1 MSPLLSMEWLVPA
14 LGWALLH
21 FVWQGL
27 AVGALAWLALAVL
40 RNASPHW
47 RYAVCAVS
55 LLACLGLPLVHLV
68 WMALDTADALAPD
81 RVVALPDWLQSVAT
95 QLPALVAAWS
105 LGVGLMA
112 LRLGAGLAWVGALR
126 RRAQPAPPAWQARL
140 DALAVRLGVQRK
152 VLLQVLP
159 DLASPIT
166 VGFLRPLVVLPSA
179 LLSGMPV
186 HLLEALL
193 AHELAHVR
201 RWNYLVNLLQSV
213 VEALLFFHPVVWWL
227 STRMRDAREE
237 VADAL
242 AAEALDDPRR
252 MAQALHALALQ
263 NPLPTPILA
272 LSASGGKLLQRL
284 ERLMAPQQLTHTA
297 SWKMALPAVLLA
309 CTSLWVQAGSTP
321 ATNTVQA
328 PAAISAAVAANSA
341 VATPIPTATATATA
355 AVTKALP
362 AAPQL
367 LQLPVNAKHALVLEE
382 GTGRVVMAKDADA
395 EVPIASITK
404 LVTAM
409 VVLDAKPNLQ
419 ETLHITQDDV
429 DMLKH
434 SASHIRVGAEV
445 SRLAALKLALMQS
458 ENRAAAALARYYPGG
473 TPAFVQAMQAKVR
486 SLGLT
491 RTAFA
496 DPTGLSPANRST
508 ANEVAKIAVAASHY
522 PEIADITS
530 DRSANVPVNGRL
542 RAVHNT
548 NKLVGGSGWDI
559 QLSKTG
565 YTEEAGRCLTM
576 RIKSGIQHFTVV
588 LLDADGSA
596 QRLRDATRIRA
607 SLAKLR
613 I

>member
-1 MSPLLSMEWLVPA
+1 MEWVVPA

-21 FVWQGL
+21 FVWQGVI
-27 AVGALAWLALAVL
+27 VGALAWLALAIL
-40 RNASPHW
+40 RNASPRS
-47 RYAVCAVS
+47 RYAVCA
-55 LLACLGLPLVHLV
+55 LGLFVCLCLPLTHMD
-68 WMALDTADALAPD
+68 WMLDATTDALPSAAAAD
-81 RVVALPDWLQSVAT
+81 TPDWLQSVAT

-112 LRLGAGLAWVGALR
+112 LRLGAGLAWVGVLR
-126 RRAQPAPPAWQARL
+126 RRAIPAPAVWQARL
-140 DALAVRLGVQRK
+140 DALALRMGVQRK

-166 VGFLRPLVVLPSA
+166 LGCLRPLVLIPSA

-201 RWNYLVNLLQSV
+201 RWDYVANLLQSV

-227 STRMRDAREE
+227 SSRMRDAREE
-237 VADAL
+237 VADEL
-242 AAEALDDPRR
+242 AADALGNDPRR
-252 MAQALHALALQ
+252 MALALHELSLQ
-263 NPLPTPILA
+263 QQASSTPRLVMPA
-272 LSASGGKLLQRL
+272 GGGKLLQRL
-284 ERLMAPQQLTHTA
+284 ERLMAPQAHTS
-297 SWKMALPAVLLA
+297 SWKMALPALVLA
-309 CTSLWVQAGSTP
+309 CSSLWVQARNTPDTTSLVQEPVAATVVATANPITPTPTP
-321 ATNTVQA
+321 ALA
-328 PAAISAAVAANSA
+328 
-341 VATPIPTATATATA
+341 
-355 AVTKALP
+355 
-362 AAPQL
+362 AAPPPKARQL

-382 GTGRVVMAKDADA
+382 RTGRIVMAKDADA

-419 ETLHITQDDV
+419 ETLRITQDDV

-434 SASHIRVGAEV
+434 SASRIPVGAEMT
-445 SRLAALKLALMQS
+445 RLTALKLALMLS
-458 ENRAAAALARYYPGG
+458 ENRAAAALARNYPGG
-473 TPAFVQAMQAKVR
+473 TPAFVLAMQAKAR

-491 RTAFA
+491 HTVLA
-496 DPTGLSPANRST
+496 DPTGLSPANIST
-508 ANEVAKIAVAASHY
+508 ATEVAKIAAAASRY
-522 PEIADITS
+522 AAIASISS
-530 DRSANVPVNGRL
+530 DRSTSVPVNGRT

-548 NKLVGGSGWDI
+548 NKLVGGNGWDI

-565 YTEEAGRCLTM
+565 YTDEAGRCLTM
-576 RIKSGIQHFTVV
+576 RIKSGDKHFTVV

-596 QRLRDATRIRA
+596 HRLRDATRIRA
-607 SLAKLR
+607 SLAKLHN

>member
-1 MSPLLSMEWLVPA
+1 MSPLAMESVIPA

-27 AVGALAWLALAVL
+27 VVGALAWLALALL
-40 RNASPHW
+40 RNASAHW
-47 RYAVCAVS
+47 RYAVCAVA
-55 LLACLGLPLVHLV
+55 LLACLCLPLAHMG
-68 WMALDTADALAPD
+68 WMLDSVDT
-81 RVVALPDWLQSVAT
+81 LPQQTIELPTWLQSLAT

-112 LRLGAGLAWVGALR
+112 LRLGAGLAWVGVLR
-126 RRAQPAPPAWQARL
+126 RRASPAPAAWQARL
-140 DALAVRLGVQRK
+140 DALAHQLGVQRK

-166 VGFLRPLVVLPSA
+166 VGFLRPLVLLPAA
-179 LLSGMPV
+179 LLSGMPA

-201 RWNYLVNLLQSV
+201 RWDYLANLLQSV

-242 AAEALDDPRR
+242 AADALGDPRR

-263 NPLPTPILA
+263 VPLPTETLA
-272 LSASGGKLLQRL
+272 LSADGGKLLQRL
-284 ERLMAPQQLTHTA
+284 ERLMAPQTHTS
-297 SWKMALPAVLLA
+297 SWKMALPALLLA
-309 CTSLWVQAGSTP
+309 STSLWVQASSTP
-321 ATNTVQA
+321 AA
-328 PAAISAAVAANSA
+328 SPAHQ
-341 VATPIPTATATATA
+341 TTATATTAAPATA
-355 AVTKALP
+355 AAAPIATTSASLP
-362 AAPQL
+362 TVPQL
-367 LQLPVNAKHALVLEE
+367 LQLPVNAKHAVVLEE

-395 EVPIASITK
+395 AVPIASITK

-409 VVLDAKPNLQ
+409 VVLDAKPDLH
-419 ETLHITQDDV
+419 ETLRIAQDDV

-434 SASHIRVGAEV
+434 SASNIRVGAEV
-445 SRLAALKLALMQS
+445 SRLTALKLALMQS
-458 ENRAAAALARYYPGG
+458 ENRAAAALARYYPGS

-491 RTAFA
+491 RTTFA
-496 DPTGLSPANRST
+496 DPTGLSPSNMST
-508 ANEVAKIAVAASHY
+508 ANEVAKIAAAASRY
-522 PEIADITS
+522 PEIASITS
-530 DRSANVPVNGRL
+530 DSSASVPVNGRA

-548 NKLVGGSGWDI
+548 NKLVGGNGWDI
-559 QLSKTG
+559 ELSKTG
-565 YTEEAGRCLTM
+565 YTDEAGRCLTM
-576 RIKSGIQHFTVV
+576 RMKSGSRHFTVV
-588 LLDADGSA
+588 LLAAAGTA

-607 SLAKLR
+607 TLAKLHT
-613 I
+613 

>member
-1 MSPLLSMEWLVPA
+1 MSPLAMEWFVPA

-27 AVGALAWLALAVL
+27 AVGAVAWVALALL
-40 RNASPHW
+40 RNAGARW
-47 RYAVCAVS
+47 RYAVCA
-55 LLACLGLPLVHLV
+55 LALVTCLCLPLAHVG
-68 WMALDTADALAPD
+68 WMLQASDVLTPQTLE
-81 RVVALPDWLQSVAT
+81 LPDWLQSLST

-105 LGVGLMA
+105 LGVGVMA
-112 LRLGAGLAWVGALR
+112 LRLGAGLAWVGVLR
-126 RRAQPAPPAWQARL
+126 RRALPAPAVWQARL
-140 DALAVRLGVQRK
+140 DALALRLGVQRK
-152 VLLQVLP
+152 VLLKLLP
-159 DLASPIT
+159 DLTSPIT
-166 VGFLRPLVVLPSA
+166 VGFVRPLVLLPGA

-201 RWNYLVNLLQSV
+201 RWDYIANLLQST

-237 VADAL
+237 VADEL
-242 AAEALDDPRR
+242 AAHALGDPRR
-252 MAQALHALALQ
+252 MAQALHALSLQQQTSSLMPAL
-263 NPLPTPILA
+263 A
-272 LSASGGKLLQRL
+272 MSASGGKLLQRL
-284 ERLMAPQQLTHTA
+284 ERLMAPHPTHTSA
-297 SWKMALPAVLLA
+297 WKMALPALLLA
-309 CTSLWVQAGSTP
+309 STSLWVQARSTP
-321 ATNTVQA
+321 AASPA
-328 PAAISAAVAANSA
+328 PQPVSAT
-341 VATPIPTATATATA
+341 VATPA
-355 AVTKALP
+355 AAPMVTVVTTTTSL
-362 AAPQL
+362 PQL

-382 GTGRVVMAKDADA
+382 GTGRIVMAKDADVA
-395 EVPIASITK
+395 VPIASITK

-419 ETLHITQDDV
+419 ETLRISNEDV

-434 SASHIRVGAEV
+434 SASRIRVGAEMT
-445 SRLAALKLALMQS
+445 RLTALKLALMQS

-473 TPAFVQAMQAKVR
+473 TPAFVQAMQAKVH

-491 RTAFA
+491 RTAFT
-496 DPTGLSPANRST
+496 DPTGLSPENMST
-508 ANEVAKIAVAASHY
+508 ATEVAKIAVAASRY
-522 PEIADITS
+522 PEIASITS
-530 DRSANVPVNGRL
+530 DSSTSVPVNGRA
-542 RAVHNT
+542 RALHNT

-565 YTEEAGRCLTM
+565 YTNEAGRCLTM
-576 RIKSGIQHFTVV
+576 RMKSGSKHFTVV

-607 SLAKLR
+607 SLVKLH

>member
-1 MSPLLSMEWLVPA
+1 MEWLVPA

-27 AVGALAWLALAVL
+27 AVGAVAWLALALL
-40 RNASPHW
+40 RNAGPRW
-47 RYAVCAVS
+47 RYAVCALA
-55 LLACLGLPLVHLV
+55 LLTCLCLPLAHVG
-68 WMALDTADALAPD
+68 WMMAQAMDMLTPPTLE
-81 RVVALPDWLQSVAT
+81 LPDWLQSLAT

-112 LRLGAGLAWVGALR
+112 LRLGAGLAWVGVLR
-126 RRAQPAPPAWQARL
+126 RRATPAPAAWQARL
-140 DALAVRLGVQRK
+140 DALALRLGVQRK
-152 VLLQVLP
+152 VLLKLLP

-166 VGFLRPLVVLPSA
+166 IGCVRPLVLLPGA

-201 RWNYLVNLLQSV
+201 RWDYLANLMQSV

-237 VADAL
+237 VADEL
-242 AAEALDDPRR
+242 AAEALGDPRR
-252 MAQALHALALQ
+252 MAQALHELCLHQPA
-263 NPLPTPILA
+263 PTPTLA
-272 LSASGGKLLQRL
+272 LSATGGKLLQRL
-284 ERLMAPQQLTHTA
+284 ERLMAPQHIHTS
-297 SWKMALPAVLLA
+297 SWKMALPALLLA
-309 CTSLWVQAGSTP
+309 GTSLWVQASSTP
-321 ATNTVQA
+321 AASPAQQPTAAPIATT
-328 PAAISAAVAANSA
+328 PAAL
-341 VATPIPTATATATA
+341 PT
-355 AVTKALP
+355 
-362 AAPQL
+362 APQL
-367 LQLPVNAKHALVLEE
+367 LQLPINAKHALVLED

-395 EVPIASITK
+395 AVPIASITK

-419 ETLHITQDDV
+419 ETLRIAQDDV
-429 DMLKH
+429 DLLKH
-434 SASHIRVGAEV
+434 SASHLRVGAEMT
-445 SRLAALKLALMQS
+445 RLAALKLALMQS

-496 DPTGLSPANRST
+496 DPTGLSPANMST
-508 ANEVAKIAVAASHY
+508 ATEVAKIAVAASRY
-522 PEIADITS
+522 PQIADITS
-530 DRSANVPVNGRL
+530 DSSDSVPVNGRA
-542 RAVHNT
+542 RTVHNT
-548 NKLVGGSGWDI
+548 NTLVGGNGWDI
-559 QLSKTG
+559 ELSKTG
-565 YTEEAGRCLTM
+565 YSNEAGRCLTM
-576 RIKSGIQHFTVV
+576 RMKSGSKHFTVV

-596 QRLRDATRIRA
+596 HRLRDAARIRA

-613 I
+613 T

>member
-1 MSPLLSMEWLVPA
+1 MNPLVIETVVPA

-27 AVGALAWLALAVL
+27 VVGAVAWLLLSLL
-40 RNASPHW
+40 RHASPHW
-47 RYAVCAVS
+47 RYAVCA
-55 LLACLGLPLVHLV
+55 LALSVCLCLPLVHMG
-68 WMALDTADALAPD
+68 WMLTPVDALPSQTFE
-81 RVVALPDWLQSVAT
+81 LPAWLQSLST
-95 QLPALVAAWS
+95 QLPTLVTAWS

-112 LRLGAGLAWVGALR
+112 LRLGAGLAWVGVLR
-126 RRAQPAPPAWQARL
+126 SRAAPAPAAWQARL
-140 DALAVRLGVQRK
+140 DALAHKLGVQRA
-152 VLLQVLP
+152 VLLQLLP
-159 DLASPIT
+159 DLPSPIT
-166 VGFLRPLVVLPSA
+166 VGFLRPLVLMPSA

-201 RWNYLVNLLQSV
+201 RWDYLASLLQSM

-227 STRMRDAREE
+227 SGRMRDAREE
-237 VADAL
+237 VADEL
-242 AAEALDDPRR
+242 AAAALGDPQR
-252 MAQALHALALQ
+252 MAQALHALAMQ
-263 NPLPTPILA
+263 QPAPTPHLA
-272 LSASGGKLLQRL
+272 LAASGGKLLHRL
-284 ERLMAPQQLTHTA
+284 ERLVAPRTHTA
-297 SWKMALPAVLLA
+297 GWKMALPALLLA
-309 CTSLWVQAGSTP
+309 CTSLWVQVRGTP
-321 ATNTVQA
+321 AGN
-328 PAAISAAVAANSA
+328 PLPPSAAITPAPPAVAE
-341 VATPIPTATATATA
+341 TPLAAAPTATTVLAI
-355 AVTKALP
+355 
-362 AAPQL
+362 APQL
-367 LQLPVNAKHALVLEE
+367 LQLPVNAKHALVLED

-409 VVLDAKPNLQ
+409 VVLDAKPNLH

-434 SASHIRVGAEV
+434 SASHIRIGVEV

-458 ENRAAAALARYYPGG
+458 ENRAAAALARNYPGG

-496 DPTGLSPANRST
+496 DPTGLSPGNTST
-508 ANEVAKIAVAASHY
+508 ATEVAKIAVAASHY
-522 PEIADITS
+522 PEIASITS
-530 DRSANVPVNGRL
+530 ERSASVPVNGRP

-548 NKLVGGSGWDI
+548 NKLVGGNGWDI

-576 RIKSGIQHFTVV
+576 RIKSGLQHFTVV
-588 LLDADGSA
+588 LLDADGTA
-596 QRLRDATRIRA
+596 QRQRDATRIRA
-607 SLAKLR
+607 SLAKLH

>member
-1 MSPLLSMEWLVPA
+1 MSPLAMEWLIPA

-27 AVGALAWLALAVL
+27 VVGALAWLALALL
-40 RNASPHW
+40 RNASAHW
-47 RYAVCAVS
+47 RYAVCAVA
-55 LLACLGLPLVHLV
+55 LLACLSLPLAHMG
-68 WMALDTADALAPD
+68 WMLDSVDT
-81 RVVALPDWLQSVAT
+81 LPQQTVELPAWLQSLAT

-112 LRLGAGLAWVGALR
+112 LRLGAGLAWVGVLR
-126 RRAQPAPPAWQARL
+126 RRASPAPAAWQARL
-140 DALAVRLGVQRK
+140 DALAHQLGVQRK

-166 VGFLRPLVVLPSA
+166 VGFLRPLVLLPAA
-179 LLSGMPV
+179 LLSGMPA

-201 RWNYLVNLLQSV
+201 RWDYLANLLQSV

-227 STRMRDAREE
+227 SNRMRDAREE

-242 AAEALDDPRR
+242 AADALGDPRR
-252 MAQALHALALQ
+252 MAQALHALAVH
-263 NPLPTPILA
+263 NPLPTPTLA
-272 LSASGGKLLQRL
+272 LSAGGGKLLQRL
-284 ERLMAPQQLTHTA
+284 ERLMAPQHTHTS
-297 SWKMALPAVLLA
+297 SWKMALPALLLA
-309 CTSLWVQAGSTP
+309 STSLWVQASSAPEPSP
-321 ATNTVQA
+321 AHQT
-328 PAAISAAVAANSA
+328 
-341 VATPIPTATATATA
+341 TATATTAAPAAAAAPIATA
-355 AVTKALP
+355 PAALP
-362 AAPQL
+362 TGPQL
-367 LQLPVNAKHALVLEE
+367 LQLPVNAKHAVVLEE

-395 EVPIASITK
+395 AVPIASITK

-409 VVLDAKPNLQ
+409 VVLDAKPNLH
-419 ETLHITQDDV
+419 ETLRIAQDDV

-445 SRLAALKLALMQS
+445 SRLTALTLALMQS

-496 DPTGLSPANRST
+496 DPTGLSPANMST
-508 ANEVAKIAVAASHY
+508 ANEVAKIAVAASRY
-522 PEIADITS
+522 PEIAGITS
-530 DRSANVPVNGRL
+530 DRSTSVPVNGRA
-542 RAVHNT
+542 RAVQNT
-548 NKLVGGSGWDI
+548 NKLVGGNGWDI

-565 YTEEAGRCLTM
+565 YTNEAGRCLTM
-576 RIKSGIQHFTVV
+576 RMKSGDKHFTVV
-588 LLDADGSA
+588 LLDAAGIA
-596 QRLRDATRIRA
+596 QRQRDASRIRA
-607 SLAKLR
+607 TLAKLHT
-613 I
+613 

>member
-1 MSPLLSMEWLVPA
+1 MSPLTTSMEWIVPA

-27 AVGALAWLALAVL
+27 VVGAVTWLVL
-40 RNASPHW
+40 TLLRHAAPQW
-47 RYAVCAVS
+47 RYAVCALS
-55 LLACLGLPLVHLV
+55 LLVCLGLPLAHVG
-68 WMALDTADALAPD
+68 WMLGTLAPHTFE
-81 RVVALPDWLQSVAT
+81 LPEWLQSVAT

-112 LRLGAGLAWVGALR
+112 LRLGAGLAWVGMLR
-126 RRAQPAPPAWQARL
+126 RRAMPAPAVWQVRL
-140 DALAVRLGVQRK
+140 DVLAVRLGLQRT
-152 VLLQVLP
+152 VLLQLLP

-166 VGFLRPLVVLPSA
+166 VGLLRPLVLVPSA

-201 RWNYLVNLLQSV
+201 RWDYLANLLQSM

-227 STRMRDAREE
+227 SGRMRDVREE

-242 AAEALDDPRR
+242 AADALDDPQR
-252 MAQALHALALQ
+252 MAQALHALVQLQ
-263 NPLPTPILA
+263 QPTPVPKLA
-272 LSASGGKLLQRL
+272 LAASGGKLLQRL
-284 ERLMAPQQLTHTA
+284 ERLMAPHAPTT
-297 SWKMALPAVLLA
+297 SGWKMALPALLLA
-309 CTSLWVQAGSTP
+309 CTSLWVQARNTP
-321 ATNTVQA
+321 VATGPVQPVAAAPAPSA
-328 PAAISAAVAANSA
+328 PAANTLPPAAP
-341 VATPIPTATATATA
+341 VATTM
-355 AVTKALP
+355 LP
-362 AAPQL
+362 SAPQL

-382 GTGRVVMAKDADA
+382 GTGRIVMAKDADA
-395 EVPIASITK
+395 PVPIASITK

-419 ETLHITQDDV
+419 ETLRISHDDV

-434 SASHIRVGAEV
+434 SSSRLAVGAEMT
-445 SRLAALKLALMQS
+445 RLAALKLALMLS
-458 ENRAAAALARYYPGG
+458 ENRASAALARTYPGG
-473 TPAFVQAMQAKVR
+473 TAAFVQAMQAKVR
-486 SLGLT
+486 ALGLT
-491 RTAFA
+491 HTAFA
-496 DPTGLSPANRST
+496 DATGLSPANTST
-508 ANEVAKIAVAASHY
+508 ATEVAKIVAAAARY
-522 PEIADITS
+522 PAIASITS
-530 DRSANVPVNGRL
+530 DRSTSVPVNGRV

-548 NKLVGGSGWDI
+548 NKLVGGSGWNI

-565 YTEEAGRCLTM
+565 YTDEAGRCLTM
-576 RIKSGIQHFTVV
+576 RLKSGDKHFTVV

-607 SLAKLR
+607 SLAKLH

>member
-1 MSPLLSMEWLVPA
+1 MSPLALEWLVPA

-27 AVGALAWLALAVL
+27 VVGALAWLALALL
-40 RNASPHW
+40 RNASARW

-55 LLACLGLPLVHLV
+55 LLTCLCLPLAHVR
-68 WMALDTADALAPD
+68 WILDSIDTLPQQTLE
-81 RVVALPDWLQSVAT
+81 LPDGLKSLAT
-95 QLPALVAAWS
+95 QLPAVVAAWS
-105 LGVGLMA
+105 LGVGLMGV
-112 LRLGAGLAWVGALR
+112 RLGAGLAWVGVLR
-126 RRAQPAPPAWQARL
+126 RRASPAPAVWQARL
-140 DALAVRLGVQRK
+140 DALALRLGVQRK

-166 VGFLRPLVVLPSA
+166 VGFLRPLVLLPTA

-186 HLLEALL
+186 HLLEALM

-201 RWNYLVNLLQSV
+201 RWDYVANLLQSI

-227 STRMRDAREE
+227 STHMRDAREE
-237 VADAL
+237 VADEL
-242 AAEALDDPRR
+242 AADALGDPKR
-252 MAQALHALALQ
+252 MAMALHELSLQ
-263 NPLPTPILA
+263 HPPRTPALA

-284 ERLMAPQQLTHTA
+284 ERLMAPQHTHT
-297 SWKMALPAVLLA
+297 SGWKMALPALLLA
-309 CTSLWVQAGSTP
+309 STSLWVQARSTP
-321 ATNTVQA
+321 VTSPAQQPIAAAAA
-328 PAAISAAVAANSA
+328 PAA
-341 VATPIPTATATATA
+341 TPIATTPI
-355 AVTKALP
+355 ALP
-362 AAPQL
+362 TAPQL

-382 GTGRVVMAKDADA
+382 GTGRVVMAKDADVA
-395 EVPIASITK
+395 VPIASITK

-409 VVLDAKPNLQ
+409 VVLDAKPNLH
-419 ETLHITQDDV
+419 ETLRVTQDDV

-434 SASHIRVGAEV
+434 SASRIRVGAEMT
-445 SRLAALKLALMQS
+445 RMAALKLALMQS

-496 DPTGLSPANRST
+496 DPTGLSPANMST
-508 ANEVAKIAVAASHY
+508 ANEVAKIAVAASRY

-548 NKLVGGSGWDI
+548 NKLVGGNGWDI
-559 QLSKTG
+559 ELSKTG
-565 YTEEAGRCLTM
+565 YTDEAGRCLTM
-576 RIKSGIQHFTVV
+576 RMKSGSKHFTVV

-607 SLAKLR
+607 TLAKLHT
-613 I
+613 